1 MNILV
6 LAPYARPWDSGD
18 VEGGE
23 MNTFIRKSCEAL
35 SKHHNVTVFIRAS
48 RETDPNVSKKHNN
61 LTLRCI
67 SAGEK
72 KRLPENKVFQACKQ
86 HSLQVDDLER
96 FDVIIAHY
104 WISEAWARQLNDRFS
119 GKILY
124 VSHSSFVNSYR
135 DEPVSYVH
143 FESELRMLQ
152 TATWCATADE
162 EDESI
167 KRITSSDSVVEIPQS
182 QESAA
187 TFSWESFVTKIE
199 DLVMQPTTVYS
210 GKVMRISKIPREINN
225 RVVPFEHVELSG
237 SVHVFPVDE
246 QDNVWLIREQRAEEG
261 GISRTK
267 VLSGVME
274 AGEEPEY
281 TAHRELR
288 EEVGMQAAEL
298 IPLVKTG
305 ETGAITDARYY
316 YVARKLTFGETKHE
330 DTELIEDIFAMD
342 IEELFQFS
350 LYGGFG
356 SSITGVAVNALYV
369 MILHGY
375 NPYRNF

>member
-6 LAPYARPWDSGD
+6 LAPYSRPWDSKD
-18 VEGGE
+18 AEGGE
-23 MNTFIRKSCEAL
+23 MNAFIRESCEAL
-35 SKHHNVTVFIRAS
+35 SKNHNVTVFIRAS
-48 RETDPNVSKKHNN
+48 RETDPNISGQHNN
-61 LTLRCI
+61 PTLRFI
-67 SAGEK
+67 PAGEK
-72 KRLPENKVFQACKQ
+72 KRLPENEVFQACKQ
-86 HSLQVDDLER
+86 HSLPVDDPER
-96 FDVIIAHY
+96 FDVSIAHY
-104 WISEAWARQLNDRFS
+104 WISEAWTRQLTDGFS

-124 VSHSSFVNSYR
+124 FSHASFVNPYR

-143 FESELRMLQ
+143 FESELRMLK
-152 TATWCATADE
+152 TATWCADSDQE
-162 EDESI
+162 YESI
-167 KRITSSDSVVEIPQS
+167 RRITSSDSVVKISQS

-187 TFSWESFVTKIE
+187 PVSWESFVKQIE
-199 DLVMQPTTVYS
+199 DLVVKPTTVYS
-210 GKVMRISKIPREINN
+210 GKVMKMSKIPREINN

-246 QDNVWLIREQRAEEG
+246 QDNVWLIREKRAEEG

-267 VLSGVME
+267 VLSGIME

-281 TAHRELR
+281 AAHRELR
-288 EEVGMQAAEL
+288 EEVGIQAAEL
-298 IPLVKTG
+298 IPLMKTG
-305 ETGAITDARYY
+305 ETGAINDVRYY

-330 DTELIEDIFAMD
+330 DTEIIEDVFAMD

-369 MILHGY
+369 MILKGY
-375 NPYRNF
+375 NPYQNF

>member
-6 LAPYARPWDSGD
+6 LAPYARPWESGD

-23 MNTFIRKSCEAL
+23 MNTFIRESCEAL
-35 SKHHNVTVFIRAS
+35 SKHHNVTVFSRAS
-48 RETDPNVSKKHNN
+48 RETDPNVSRKHNN

-67 SAGEK
+67 PAGEK
-72 KRLPENKVFQACKQ
+72 KRLSENEVFQACKQ
-86 HSLQVDDLER
+86 HSLQVDDPER

-104 WISEAWARQLNDRFS
+104 WISEAWTSQLKDTFS
-119 GKILY
+119 GEILY
-124 VSHSSFVNSYR
+124 VSHSSFVNPYR
-135 DEPVSYVH
+135 DEEISDVH

-152 TATWCATADE
+152 TATWCATSDE
-162 EDESI
+162 EYESI
-167 KRITSSDSVVEIPQS
+167 KRVTFSDSVVEIPRS

-187 TFSWESFVTKIE
+187 TFSWESFVTQIE
-199 DLVMQPTTVYS
+199 DLVMTPITVYS
-210 GKVMRISKIPREINN
+210 GTVMRVSKIPREINN
-225 RVVPFEHVELSG
+225 RVIPFEHVELSG

-246 QDNVWLIREQRAEEG
+246 QDNVWLIREKRAEEG

-281 TAHRELR
+281 VAHRELR

-298 IPLVKTG
+298 IPLMKTG

-316 YVARKLTFGETKHE
+316 YVARQLTFGETKHE
-330 DTELIEDIFAMD
+330 DTEIIEDVFAMD

-375 NPYRNF
+375 NPYRNV